1 MYGCLDCMYVC
12 APCVYNAVPTV
23 VLRYHIPRVRKDK
36 CCPRYG
42 NFKYL

>member
-1 MYGCLDCMYVC
+1 MDGCLDCMYSC
-12 APCVYNAVPTV
+12 TPCVCNTVPTE
-23 VLRYHIPRVRKDK
+23 VLRVRDDK